1 MINRVEAA
9 QKIVTLYEA
18 VPDDAAKYD
27 AAKYDA
33 AHNDAAQD
41 DAAKYDAAQDESSDA
56 EKSAILNNRA
66 ISAKQSETEASILID
81 EFMPFLNARVSRYTA
96 SFSGHMRDDALSVSM
111 IALHE
116 AIQKYDI
123 DKGHFFPFAD
133 RVVRAR
139 IIDHIRKVSRQER
152 NQVSLD
158 AEDEFGQSTQASAV
172 NIISIRNYDEEQR
185 RLRIAEEIEQFTAD
199 IASWGITMEA
209 LTKSSPKHKELRK
222 TYKEIVSKIANC
234 TDIMQTINIKRYFPI
249 KAISKITGLPQKK
262 LERSRTYVI
271 ALLIIRAGDYEL
283 LSDFIE

>member
-1 MINRVEAA
+1 MSNRVDAV
-9 QKIVTLYEA
+9 QKVINL
-18 VPDDAAKYD
+18 
-27 AAKYDA
+27 YDA
-33 AHNDAAQD
+33 AHDDAARDDAAQN
-41 DAAKYDAAQDESSDA
+41 DAEKDSSSDA

-66 ISAKQSETEASILID
+66 ITAKQSETEAGILID

-96 SFSGHMRDDALSVSM
+96 QFSGHMRDDALSVSM

-123 DKGHFFPFAD
+123 EKGHFFPFAD

-158 AEDEFGQSTQASAV
+158 AEDEYGQSTQANAV

-185 RLRIAEEIEQFTAD
+185 RARIAEEIEQFTAD
-199 IASWGITMEA
+199 IASWGITMDA
-209 LTKSSPKHKELRK
+209 LAKSSPKHKELRK
-222 TYKEIVSKIANC
+222 TYKEIVSAIADC
-234 TDIMQTINIKRYFPI
+234 DDIMQTIHIKRYFPI

-262 LERSRTYVI
+262 LERSRTYVL
-271 ALLIIRAGDYEL
+271 ASLIIRTGDYEL
-283 LSDFIE
+283 LSDFLE

>member
-1 MINRVEAA
+1 MIDSIKAA
-9 QKIVTLYEA
+9 QIKVVQYEA
-18 VPDDAAKYD
+18 VNEAVHEEAV
-27 AAKYDA
+27 
-33 AHNDAAQD
+33 HEVAAQND
-41 DAAKYDAAQDESSDA
+41 SSDA
-56 EKSAILNNRA
+56 EKSAILNYRA
-66 ISAKQSETEASILID
+66 ITAKHSETEASNLID
-81 EFMPFLNARVSRYTA
+81 EFMPFLNARVSRYTTH
-96 SFSGHMRDDALSVSM
+96 FSGHMRDDALSISM

-116 AIQKYDI
+116 AIQKYDV

-139 IIDHIRKVSRQER
+139 IIDHIRKISRQEK

-158 AEDEFGQSTQASAV
+158 AEDEYGQSTQANAV
-172 NIISIRNYDEEQR
+172 NIISIRSYDEEQR
-185 RLRIAEEIEQFTAD
+185 RARIAEEIEQFTAD

-222 TYKEIVSKIANC
+222 TYKEIVSTIVNC

-262 LERSRTYVI
+262 LERSRTYVL

>member
-1 MINRVEAA
+1 MSNRVDAV
-9 QKIVTLYEA
+9 QKVINL
-18 VPDDAAKYD
+18 
-27 AAKYDA
+27 YDA
-33 AHNDAAQD
+33 AHDDAARDDAAQN
-41 DAAKYDAAQDESSDA
+41 DAEKDSSSDA

-66 ISAKQSETEASILID
+66 ITAKQSETEAGILID

-96 SFSGHMRDDALSVSM
+96 QFSGHMRDDALSVSM

-123 DKGHFFPFAD
+123 EKGHFFPFAD

-158 AEDEFGQSTQASAV
+158 AEDEYGQSTQANAV

-185 RLRIAEEIEQFTAD
+185 RARIAEEIEQFTAD
-199 IASWGITMEA
+199 IASWGITMDA
-209 LTKSSPKHKELRK
+209 LAKSSPKHKELRK
-222 TYKEIVSKIANC
+222 TYKEIVSAIADC
-234 TDIMQTINIKRYFPI
+234 DDIMQTIHIKRYFPI
-249 KAISKITGLPQKK
+249 KAIAKITGLPQKK